1 MSPNRIK
8 FSQTAELHGHHLGC
22 DKPFGRYPS
31 PLVVYGGKI
40 LHDTPAKGLYGI
52 TEATTKKKFSFLSSG
67 ADPYV
72 IIKCEGQKVR
82 SPVKKN
88 TVSPEFD
95 VKGLFYR
102 KKPGQPII
110 VQVPGRQAVG

>member
-1 MSPNRIK
+1 M
-8 FSQTAELHGHHLGC
+8 
-22 DKPFGRYPS
+22 
-31 PLVVYGGKI
+31 
-40 LHDTPAKGLYGI
+40 
-52 TEATTKKKFSFLSSG
+52 
-67 ADPYV
+67 

-82 SPVKKN
+82 SPVKKD

-110 VQVPGRQAVG
+110 VQVPANPFSSPTWEGWLYPSRILPYLFSFL

>member
-1 MSPNRIK
+1 MELNL
-8 FSQTAELHGHHLGC
+8 SQAAELHGPHLGC
-22 DKPFGRYPS
+22 DKPLGRFSS
-31 PLVVYGGKI
+31 PLVGYGGKV
-40 LHDTPAKGLYGI
+40 LHDTPGKGLLGI
-52 TEATTKKKFSFLSSG
+52 TEATTKKKFPFLSSG

-110 VQVPGRQAVG
+110 VQVPGRQALG